1 MGKIIVDKFL
11 KLSKIG
17 FPVNNIFDF
26 LEFFSTIVKAFI
38 LVGKWELLF

>member
-26 LEFFSTIVKAFI
+26 LEFLAQ
-38 LVGKWELLF
+38 